1 MTDPVILSI
10 KSICNLR
17 DLGGYLGYQG
27 RKIRTHRLLRSGN
40 ISKLTAEDSQFLL
53 NYGLKKVIDLRSP
66 AEYQKNPDQKLPGI
80 AHYLISLSS
89 EDNTKDNI
97 KMEFEQYRH
106 DQYAG
111 LRRMCWRYRN
121 HILNKAAQNSLRQ
134 IIELVMETDE
144 GAVLYHCSEGKDRTG
159 LVTVI
164 ILYILGVDMEVIR
177 QDYLYSNYLLNDYR
191 AVRDQKFKELGEND
205 KFRTNMRVLGSV
217 ANTFL
222 DTSLIAIRENYGGLD
237 NFITH
242 QLGVSEQMKND
253 IREKYLEKLE
263 END

>member
-1 MTDPVILSI
+1 MTDPVILPI

-27 RKIRTHRLLRSGN
+27 RKIKTHRLLRSGN
-40 ISKLTAEDSQFLL
+40 ISKLTAEDGQFLL
-53 NYGLKKVIDLRSP
+53 DYGLKKIIDLRSP
-66 AEYQKNPDQKLPGI
+66 AEYQKNPDQELPGV

-89 EDNTKDNI
+89 EDNTGGNGLNMKI
-97 KMEFEQYRH
+97 EFEHYRC

-121 HILNKAAQNSLRQ
+121 HILNKAAQNSFRRIMQ
-134 IIELVMETDE
+134 IIIDNDE
-144 GAVLYHCSEGKDRTG
+144 GAILYHCSEGKDRTG

-164 ILYILGVDMEVIR
+164 VLYILGVDMEVIR
-177 QDYLYSNYLLNDYR
+177 QDYLYSNYLLNNYR
-191 AVRDQKFKELGEND
+191 AVRDQKFKKLGEND

-237 NFITH
+237 NFITQ

-253 IREKYLEKLE
+253 IREKYLEK
-263 END
+263 